1 MIRSLPRIAALQIVA
16 VALLGAVLAAS
27 AGATCLFSAPV
38 HSSSAGS
45 PHTRCHSIP
54 APTKSRSHDM
64 RCCVSSPARALPI
77 AAFSPRPSQHA
88 VDADLVTN
96 RSLASSSEQRPF
108 DLLPA
113 FTSSGGPTTVT
124 ALRI

>member
-1 MIRSLPRIAALQIVA
+1 MIRSLPRISALQIVT

-38 HSSSAGS
+38 HSSSAGL
-45 PHTRCHSIP
+45 PHTGCHSIP

-64 RCCVSSPARALPI
+64 RCCVSSPVRALPTDI
-77 AAFSPRPSQHA
+77 FPPQSAPQAIGADLVSVRFLLFSPRRNS
-88 VDADLVTN
+88 V
-96 RSLASSSEQRPF
+96 E
-108 DLLPA
+108 LPGA
-113 FTSSGGPTTVT
+113 FASSGGPPTVT